1 MLSQM
6 SACAPKFDSY
16 VSPSNPN
23 HLTRTQISGH
33 ILVDGKAREEGFSAK
48 IGYVEQDDQL
58 MGVMT
63 VRENLLFSAELRLP
77 VSISKNEK
85 RCRVEDT
92 IELLGL
98 WKCAN
103 SKIGTQMIRVR
114 TFEGGK
120 EGRREGRWG

>member
-1 MLSQM
+1 M
-6 SACAPKFDSY
+6 
-16 VSPSNPN
+16 
-23 HLTRTQISGH
+23 
-33 ILVDGKAREEGFSAK
+33 DGKAREEGFSAK

-63 VRENLLFSAELRLP
+63 VRENLIFSAELRLP

-92 IELLGL
+92 SELLGL

-114 TFEGGK
+114 GGRERK
-120 EGRREGRWG
+120 GGREGKKGVGGCNQG

>member
-1 MLSQM
+1 M
-6 SACAPKFDSY
+6 
-16 VSPSNPN
+16 
-23 HLTRTQISGH
+23 
-33 ILVDGKAREEGFSAK
+33 DGKAREEGFSAK

-114 TFEGGK
+114 KREGG
-120 EGRREGRWG
+120 REGGREGWWV

>member
-1 MLSQM
+1 LILI
-6 SACAPKFDSY
+6 
-16 VSPSNPN
+16 SPSNPN
-23 HLTRTQISGH
+23 HAHTQISGH

-114 TFEGGK
+114 KREGG
-120 EGRREGRWG
+120 REGGREGWWV